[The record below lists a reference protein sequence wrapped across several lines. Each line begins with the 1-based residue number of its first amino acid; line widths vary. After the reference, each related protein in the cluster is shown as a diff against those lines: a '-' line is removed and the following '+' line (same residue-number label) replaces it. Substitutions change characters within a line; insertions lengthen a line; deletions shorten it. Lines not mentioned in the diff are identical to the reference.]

1 MVKNEIFVPLYFGC
15 SLFYPDP
22 FSPSR
27 CGSGFGSGQ
36 MLWIRIQIR
45 VQNTGNYHH
54 ERLCEGSF
62 FLKNTFYKGT
72 ILCKETFCRRKSF
85 VAGNVCGGNIWWGNV
100 LCRERFVEKTLCGET
115 FCEETVYEGNV
126 LWRKLFVT
134 APNYLITKRDGFLM
148 VVIRQSLVLS
158 VDHAGIRAV
167 GKTILANYLL
177 WEGVKTFTFCE
188 PVRKVRNV
196 VKIISHVKNLK

>member
-1 MVKNEIFVPLYFGC
+1 M
-15 SLFYPDP
+15 
-22 FSPSR
+22 
-27 CGSGFGSGQ
+27 
-36 MLWIRIQIR
+36 
-45 VQNTGNYHH
+45 
-54 ERLCEGSF
+54 
-62 FLKNTFYKGT
+62 
-72 ILCKETFCRRKSF
+72 
-85 VAGNVCGGNIWWGNV
+85 
-100 LCRERFVEKTLCGET
+100 CRERFVEKTLSGET
-115 FCEETVYEGNV
+115 FSEETVYGGNV

-177 WEGVKTFTFCE
+177 WEGVKTFTYCG